1 MHRMFANKMKK
12 ALAVLKKTIMKHLGK
27 NNKYRICPQVAGKID
42 NFKNTNVA
50 KKEQPVNRLVSAVTK
65 EYTLEEGGIPSYK
78 VMMTST
84 PTRLKYLRKITIL
97 HEVSDLKIYE
107 DIEDNDQVDL
117 SVVTHYEEVEDD
129 NLSFEKSGFRIYENI
144 GQ

>member
-1 MHRMFANKMKK
+1 
-12 ALAVLKKTIMKHLGK
+12 MKHLGK
-27 NNKYRICPQVAGKID
+27 NKKYRIYPQGAGKIE
-42 NFKNTNVA
+42 NFKNKNVP
-50 KKEQPVNRLVSAVTK
+50 KKRQPVNKLVSAVTK

-129 NLSFEKSGFRIYENI
+129 DLSFEKSGFRIYENI
-144 GQ
+144 GQSFSVD

>member
-1 MHRMFANKMKK
+1 MENIQNK
-12 ALAVLKKTIMKHLGK
+12 
-27 NNKYRICPQVAGKID
+27 
-42 NFKNTNVA
+42 NVA

-107 DIEDNDQVDL
+107 DIEDTDQVDI
-117 SVVTHYEEVEDD
+117 SVVTHYEEVEDQGASD
-129 NLSFEKSGFRIYENI
+129 LNSCI
-144 GQ
+144 